1 MSAPPPDDPIDVAKK
16 LRQELDQAKKTIQDQ
31 NLKIQEYAALKEE
44 LERKVGRMTRQA
56 TQRQRR
62 HDRKM
67 EEMRREI
74 QQIED
79 HCSAMLA
86 AYREEWH

>member
-79 HCSAMLA
+79 HCTDMLA

>member
-56 TQRQRR
+56 TRRQRR
-62 HDRKM
+62 HDTKM

-79 HCSAMLA
+79 HCTDMLA